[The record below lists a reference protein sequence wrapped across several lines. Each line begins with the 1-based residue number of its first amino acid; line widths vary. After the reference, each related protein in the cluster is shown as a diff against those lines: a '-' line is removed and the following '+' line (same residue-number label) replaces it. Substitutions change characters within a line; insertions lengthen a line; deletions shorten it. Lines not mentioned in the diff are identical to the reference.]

1 MLVPFQTSEAKPP
14 LFFVHG
20 LDGVMPLGRIF
31 ATGLGPDQPLYAVN
45 ADGIDGRKPV
55 LDDLREIAK
64 SYVRDIQQARPT
76 GPLVIGGMCDGT
88 LAAIEVVRELQK
100 QGRQVGPLILADPLP
115 VPRQAAGGKGVDPR
129 KPEVARQLYRN
140 VETNLL
146 AYASR
151 PYNEMPF
158 DSSDPEQVHRATLA
172 GVGTL
177 TALAGFIPTPFSGPV
192 QMIVSAQRSTSL
204 FHPQMPWHRLLP
216 GPRMILV
223 LPWTHIHLFRSGR
236 ATVAHALRFMLGE
249 ASAFDAA
256 PECQPEPDAPA
267 IEQFGQPIHQP
278 A

>member
-1 MLVPFQTSEAKPP
+1 MLVPLQTSGQNPP

-88 LAAIEVVRELQK
+88 LAAVEVVRELQN

-115 VPRQAAGGKGVDPR
+115 VPRQVPGGKGVDPR
-129 KPEVARQLYRN
+129 KPEGARQLYRN
-140 VETNLL
+140 VETTLL
-146 AYASR
+146 GYASR
-151 PYNEMPF
+151 PYNEMPI
-158 DSSDPEQVHRATLA
+158 DSSDPEQLRRATLA

-177 TALAGFIPTPFSGPV
+177 IALARFVPPPFSGPV
-192 QMIVSAQRSTSL
+192 QMIVSAERSASL
-204 FHPQMPWHRLLP
+204 FHPQIPWHKLLL
-216 GPRMILV
+216 GPRMMIV
-223 LPWTHIHLFRSGR
+223 LPWMHVQLFRSGR
-236 ATVAHALRFMLGE
+236 ATVAHALKFMLAE
-249 ASAFDAA
+249 AATFDAA
-256 PECQPEPDAPA
+256 AQCRPEPEESVSEP
-267 IEQFGQPIHQP
+267 FGQPIHQP